1 MKENKLQFQQEQAQ
15 KLIELGSRLRQFRT
29 QQSMILEDVAA
40 QTRIQE
46 RLLRAIEEGRL
57 DQLPEP
63 VYIKGFIKQF
73 ADALGLNGKEFANE
87 FPTGSSIPLIKASWR
102 HVPVTQLRPFHLY
115 LVYVLLVIGAVNG
128 LSFLVRRS
136 ATTAANYG
144 DYPRQSLQ
152 QAPAPSNSPRVM
164 NFQPKLESTKLIKAS
179 QDSQNNKP
187 VQVGVI
193 MKSESWIRVVAD
205 GKLEYEGVLQQGTQ
219 KTWVAEQQLSVRAG
233 NAGGVMVEFNN
244 KSATQMGAPG
254 EVQEVTFA
262 ANPKPKSRS

>member
-15 KLIELGSRLRQFRT
+15 KLVELGSRLRQFRT
-29 QQSMILEDVAA
+29 QQSLALDDVAA

-73 ADALGLNGKEFANE
+73 ANALGLNGAEFASE
-87 FPTGSSIPLIKASWR
+87 FPTGSSLSFIKVSWR
-102 HVPVTQLRPFHLY
+102 HVPTTQLRPFHLY
-115 LVYVLLVIGAVNG
+115 LVYVLLVIGSVNG

-136 ATTAANYG
+136 AISEVANRY
-144 DYPRQSLQ
+144 DYQRQSQQLQ
-152 QAPAPSNSPRVM
+152 PPHNSQVM
-164 NFQPKLESTKLIKAS
+164 NFQPKSESTKLIKAS
-179 QDSQNNKP
+179 KGNQNSKP

-193 MKSESWIRVVAD
+193 VKSESWIRVIAD
-205 GKLEYEGVLQQGTQ
+205 GKLAYEGVLPEGTQ
-219 KTWVAEQQLSVRAG
+219 RTWVADQQLSVRAG

-244 KSATQMGAPG
+244 KSAKQMGEPG
-254 EVQEVTFA
+254 VPRELTFA
-262 ANPKPKSRS
+262 ANPKSRS

>member
-15 KLIELGSRLRQFRT
+15 KLVEMGARLRQFRT
-29 QQSMILEDVAA
+29 QQSIVLEDIAA

-46 RLLRAIEEGRL
+46 RLLRAIEDGRL
-57 DQLPEP
+57 EQLPEP

-73 ADALGLNGKEFANE
+73 ADALGLNGTEFANE
-87 FPTGSSIPLIKASWR
+87 FPTGSSLPFIKASWR
-102 HVPVTQLRPFHLY
+102 HVPSTQLRPFHLY

-128 LSFLVRRS
+128 LSFLVKRS

-144 DYPRQSLQ
+144 DYPRQLLQ
-152 QAPAPSNSPRVM
+152 PSPVPNNPQVM
-164 NFQPKLESTKLIKAS
+164 NFQPKLESAKLIKTS
-179 QDSQNNKP
+179 KDSQNGKP

-193 MKSESWIRVVAD
+193 VKSESWIRVVAD